1 MNHSRPPDVLL
12 EDLFP
17 GSLPG
22 CCQIEV
28 PKVST
33 QTELE
38 PVDLSKYTFA
48 PECDRCGAEAT
59 IIGQGCAGL
68 LASGPLAGGRQ
79 TVIRSHL
86 RLVACV
92 CVLTAGLLMGGAGGA
107 VAVADPGSSGTAA
120 HGDDGTNTSGQGSS
134 TATRPVGNVSDTPRK
149 RIQGVTSTLGSGRK
163 PGQQPSTGSE
173 SPKSEFG
180 GTGSKD
186 EKKDSGGQS
195 GQQPSTG
202 TESPENQPG
211 GTEPTDE
218 TNDSGIV
225 AAVPDPVAAVTNVVA
240 PVPNDVAPVTTV
252 APVPDVV
259 APVTTVAPVPDVVAP
274 VTTVAP
280 VPDVVAPVTTVVP
293 VPDVVAPV
301 TTVAPVPNLVA
312 PVSDVIALIQDML
325 ASDAGAVVPLT
336 QLQSDLS
343 SLLGIAGVAPVP
355 NLVVPVSDVIAL
367 IQDKLASVAGAVVP
381 LTQLQSAL
389 YSFLLGIAGV
399 EPVVAGVGGVAGAG
413 LSPAAGASVASQ
425 LLLDLVPAGI
435 PGVPRGLPL
444 AGIPGVPLAGNAAT
458 GVATLDVAVGRAS
471 ALPAMAPPAPNGA
484 IPMGEQSFF
493 RDACELLLHA
503 SLWALAA
510 VALPGVGGL
519 AVFTAAGVRVGYVQA
534 KAGFVLR
541 AAGIA
546 RFAGPGPLGVVRS
559 GSLIGVRPRALRV
572 VRPGALSAC

>member
-1 MNHSRPPDVLL
+1 
-12 EDLFP
+12 
-17 GSLPG
+17 
-22 CCQIEV
+22 
-28 PKVST
+28 VST

-92 CVLTAGLLMGGAGGA
+92 CVLTAGLLLGGAGGA

-186 EKKDSGGQS
+186 EKKDSGRKP

-202 TESPENQPG
+202 TESPE
-211 GTEPTDE
+211 TEPGRTGTTDE

-225 AAVPDPVAAVTNVVA
+225 AAVPDPVAAVTNVVASVPNDVAPVPNDVA

-274 VTTVAP
+274 VTTVVP
-280 VPDVVAPVTTVVP
+280 VPDVVAPITTVVP

-343 SLLGIAGVAPVP
+343 SFLLGIAGVAPVP

-367 IQDKLASVAGAVVP
+367 IQDMLASVAGAVVPP

-389 YSFLLGIAGV
+389 YSFLLGIADV

-572 VRPGALSAC
+572 VRPGALSAECLLDKVA